1 MKEVVRK
8 TKALKPLV
16 ILLMTAG
23 LLASTYSVYDS
34 SEKLKRASVLEGG
47 IQTCFN
53 RVNQSYTAKML
64 GDKYS
69 PYIEAT
75 FTNITEECVA
85 DVINAYEETIGAD
98 VEILAKKLNTLASD
112 IHWFHGKILKE
123 DSAAIVGGV
132 KVNEFGPR
140 FQRIEKSKD
149 SALENL
155 TEYKKKVSEILS
167 SLKLAFYSLMILFP
181 LFLIWEYAERRAVQ
195 RRNREIE
202 EEALAEISSEDFT
215 TDSKVEDIIRT
226 ALDQNELI
234 YCSKLFTR
242 YSADVSRKI
251 QGITLSDKAGRVELL
266 RKGSKE
272 EVEAQIERIWQ
283 ESSDEITLPEINTG
297 LPVTSFDMIS
307 SKVVDHLSNK
317 LLAEGVRIEIDG
329 ESDLFVKGNEETIE
343 QVLYQTLLYGIKTAQ
358 EGIASKRVTVEGKKL
373 GSIVVANI
381 NSYGQV
387 FSSDFLAFEKG
398 LSTIEVD
405 KPLSLQI
412 CEEFIAEINGKIQ
425 YDNIYE
431 GKNVV
436 GSRIKITMHAGEKEE
451 SVEDTQ
457 KPAVSE
463 VRLVNVTKGTKK
475 EILEQMKQ
483 SL

>member
-23 LLASTYSVYDS
+23 LLASTYSVYNS

-69 PYIEAT
+69 PYIEAN
-75 FTNITEECVA
+75 FTNITEECIA
-85 DVINAYEETIGAD
+85 DVINAYEENIGAE
-98 VEILAKKLNTLASD
+98 VEVLAKKLNTLASD
-112 IHWFHGKILKE
+112 VHWFHGKILKE

-132 KVNEFGPR
+132 QVNEFGPR

-149 SALENL
+149 SALENV
-155 TEYKKKVSEILS
+155 TEYKKKISDLLS
-167 SLKLAFYSLMILFP
+167 SLKLAFYSLAILFP
-181 LFLIWEYAERRAVQ
+181 LFLIWEYSEKRAQV

-202 EEALAEISSEDFT
+202 DEALAEISSDDFT
-215 TDSKVEDIIRT
+215 TDSKVEDIIKT

-234 YCSKLFTR
+234 YCSKLFSR
-242 YSADVSRKI
+242 YYSDVTKKI
-251 QGITLSDKAGRVELL
+251 QGMTLSDKAGRVELL

-283 ESSDEITLPEINTG
+283 ESADEIILPEAKVS
-297 LPVTSFDMIS
+297 LPVTSLDGIT

-329 ESDLFVKGNEETIE
+329 ESDLYVKGSEETIE

-358 EGIASKRVTVEGKKL
+358 EGIASKRVCVEGKKL
-373 GSIVVANI
+373 GSLVVTNI

-387 FSSDFLAFEKG
+387 FSADFLAYEKG
-398 LSTIEVD
+398 ISNIAVE

-412 CEEFIAEINGKIQ
+412 CEEFVAEINGKIQ
-425 YDNIYE
+425 YDNIYD
-431 GKNVV
+431 GKVIV
-436 GSRIKITMHAGEKEE
+436 GSRIKITMHAGEVEEKENE
-451 SVEDTQ
+451 
-457 KPAVSE
+457 KPAMSE